1 MEINYKQR
9 FEDRRAINKMLG
21 SDIVK
26 GISLTKKADAIV
38 LIMNDEELYS
48 DYFYPKNTYDYCMY
62 TGIGR
67 YGHQDSINN
76 NMYS

>member
-26 GISLTKKADAIV
+26 RYFFNEKK
-38 LIMNDEELYS
+38 LMQLY
-48 DYFYPKNTYDYCMY
+48 
-62 TGIGR
+62 
-67 YGHQDSINN
+67 
-76 NMYS
+76 